1 MNKIEISDWLKKLQD
16 TICNDLEIADDGSK
30 FEEEIWE
37 RKEGGGGRSRIFKD
51 GKYIEKGG
59 VLFSA
64 VDGLAP
70 EFLDIVFS
78 VHIAY
83 RALYLYTVHSFNI

>member
-37 RKEGGGGRSRIFKD
+37 RKEGGGG
-51 GKYIEKGG
+51 
-59 VLFSA
+59 
-64 VDGLAP
+64 
-70 EFLDIVFS
+70 
-78 VHIAY
+78 
-83 RALYLYTVHSFNI
+83 SFI